1 MVFYRYLTIRLK
13 PESMGEKLLFR
24 TQKSEIRGGLNQEI
38 MAASYSVKILLIE
51 DNLAE
56 ARLLQEFLK
65 QAQTKEFSL
74 VHVQRLRDAFSELS
88 QQIYDVI
95 LLDLT
100 LPDSQGLSS
109 LPLLISHAPST
120 PIVVLTN
127 TNDEELA
134 IEAVRQGAQDYLV
147 KRQVNPDVL
156 VRSVRYAIER
166 KQVLEQLRTV
176 NQALETRVEERTAE
190 LVKAKEINQFKSEF
204 VSMLSHD
211 IRNPL
216 NTILLAA
223 GLLQNSD
230 EKLTKE
236 KKVNHLRMIR
246 SAIKNMAQ
254 LLDEVSFIGKADSG
268 KLHSQLS
275 QIDLEAFCHQTLEE
289 LHLTALD
296 KQVTIEFTSFGDFK
310 DTLWD
315 ESLLRHILEN
325 LLSNAIKYS
334 HPGSKVKF
342 ELISQDKT
350 VTFRVQDSGIG
361 ISKHDQKRLFQ
372 PFNRG
377 ENVGSIS
384 GTGMGLAIV
393 KKCVEAHGGEISVDS
408 QVGVGTTFTVIL
420 PLIKM

>member
-1 MVFYRYLTIRLK
+1 
-13 PESMGEKLLFR
+13 
-24 TQKSEIRGGLNQEI
+24 

-65 QAQTKEFSL
+65 QAQSKEFSL
-74 VHVQRLRDAFSELS
+74 VHVQRLRDAFHELN
-88 QQIYDVI
+88 QQNYDVI

-109 LPLLISHAPST
+109 LPLLISQAPST

-134 IEAVRQGAQDYLV
+134 IEAVREGAQDYLV

-156 VRSVRYAIER
+156 VRSVQYAIAR

-176 NQALETRVEERTAE
+176 NQTLETTVEKRTAE
-190 LVKAKEINQFKSEF
+190 LEKAQELYQFKSDF

-223 GLLQNSD
+223 GLLQNND
-230 EKLTKE
+230 DKLTKE
-236 KKVNHLRMIR
+236 KKINHLQMIR

-254 LLDEVSFIGKADSG
+254 LLDEVSFMGKADSG
-268 KLHSQLS
+268 KLQSQLS
-275 QIDLEAFCHQTLEE
+275 HLDLEAFCHQLLEDI
-289 LHLTALD
+289 HLTALE
-296 KQVTIEFTSFGDFK
+296 KHVTIEFTSHGDFSS
-310 DTLWD
+310 TLWD
-315 ESLLRHILEN
+315 EGLLRHILGN

-334 HPGSKVKF
+334 HPDNKINF
-342 ELISQDKT
+342 ELIRQDKT
-350 VTFRVQDSGIG
+350 VIFRIQDWGIG
-361 ISKHDQKRLFQ
+361 ISKKDQNQLFI
-372 PFNRG
+372 PFHRG
-377 ENVGSIS
+377 DNVSGIS

-393 KKCVEAHGGEISVDS
+393 KKCVEAHGGEILVDS
-408 QVGVGTTFTVIL
+408 QIDVGTTFTVTL

>member
-1 MVFYRYLTIRLK
+1 M
-13 PESMGEKLLFR
+13 
-24 TQKSEIRGGLNQEI
+24 
-38 MAASYSVKILLIE
+38 MAATCLVKILLIE

-65 QAQTKEFSL
+65 QAQSKEFSL
-74 VHVQRLRDAFSELS
+74 VHVQRLRDAFHELN
-88 QQIYDVI
+88 QQTYDVI

-109 LPLLISHAPST
+109 LPLLISQAPST

-156 VRSVRYAIER
+156 VRSVQYAIAR

-176 NQALETRVEERTAE
+176 NQTLENRVEERTAQLEKAQE
-190 LVKAKEINQFKSEF
+190 LYQFKSEF

-223 GLLQNSD
+223 GLLQNND
-230 EKLTKE
+230 DKLTKE
-236 KKVNHLRMIR
+236 KKFNHLQMIR

-254 LLDEVSFIGKADSG
+254 LLDEVTFIGKADSG
-268 KLHSQLS
+268 KLQSQLS
-275 QIDLEAFCHQTLEE
+275 QLDLEAFCHQILEDI
-289 LHLTALD
+289 HLTALE
-296 KQVTIEFTSFGDFK
+296 KHILIEFTSLGDFSHS
-310 DTLWD
+310 LWD
-315 ESLLRHILEN
+315 EGLLRHILGN
-325 LLSNAIKYS
+325 LLNNAIKYS
-334 HPGSKVKF
+334 HPESKVKF
-342 ELISQDKT
+342 ELIRQDKT
-350 VTFRVQDSGIG
+350 VTFKIQDWGIG
-361 ISKHDQKRLFQ
+361 ISKRDQSQLFV
-372 PFNRG
+372 PFHRG

-393 KKCVEAHGGEISVDS
+393 KKCVEAHGGEILVDS
-408 QVGVGTTFTVIL
+408 QVGVGTTFTVTL
-420 PLIKM
+420 PLMKI

>member
-1 MVFYRYLTIRLK
+1 MGAREERFLSMTNYQSPITNYQN
-13 PESMGEKLLFR
+13 PEM
-24 TQKSEIRGGLNQEI
+24 

-65 QAQTKEFSL
+65 QAQSKEFSL
-74 VHVQRLRDAFSELS
+74 VHVQRLRDAFHELN
-88 QQIYDVI
+88 QQNYDVI

-109 LPLLISHAPST
+109 LPLLISQAPST

-134 IEAVRQGAQDYLV
+134 IEAVREGAQDYLV

-156 VRSVRYAIER
+156 VRSVQYAIAR

-176 NQALETRVEERTAE
+176 NQTLETTVEKRTAE
-190 LVKAKEINQFKSEF
+190 LEKAQELYQFKSDF

-223 GLLQNSD
+223 GLLQNND
-230 EKLTKE
+230 DKLTKE
-236 KKVNHLRMIR
+236 KKINHLQMIR

-254 LLDEVSFIGKADSG
+254 LLDEVSFMGKADSG
-268 KLHSQLS
+268 KLQSQLS
-275 QIDLEAFCHQTLEE
+275 HLDLEAFCHQLLEDI
-289 LHLTALD
+289 HLTALE
-296 KQVTIEFTSFGDFK
+296 KHVTIEFTSHGDFSS
-310 DTLWD
+310 TLWD
-315 ESLLRHILEN
+315 EGLLRHILGN

-334 HPGSKVKF
+334 HPDNKINF
-342 ELISQDKT
+342 ELIRQDKT
-350 VTFRVQDSGIG
+350 VIFRIQDWGIG
-361 ISKHDQKRLFQ
+361 ISKKDQNQLFI
-372 PFNRG
+372 PFHRG
-377 ENVGSIS
+377 DNVSGIS

-393 KKCVEAHGGEISVDS
+393 KKCVEAHGGEILVDS
-408 QVGVGTTFTVIL
+408 QIDVGTTFTVTL